1 MSGSIIAFA
10 FFFFDF
16 VIDGISFPMPAFL
29 SGEACGTAGEF
40 CLLFSLGVSVGVGIG
55 VGVDGERR
63 SVKGFI
69 AVAISVMAADDDD
82 DDDDVSSAFRSL
94 PPLREGDLKTEVLAA
109 SC

>member
-55 VGVDGERR
+55 VGVDGER
-63 SVKGFI
+63 SAGAFI
-69 AVAISVMAADDDD
+69 AVAIGVMAADDGDD
-82 DDDDVSSAFRSL
+82 DASSAFRSL